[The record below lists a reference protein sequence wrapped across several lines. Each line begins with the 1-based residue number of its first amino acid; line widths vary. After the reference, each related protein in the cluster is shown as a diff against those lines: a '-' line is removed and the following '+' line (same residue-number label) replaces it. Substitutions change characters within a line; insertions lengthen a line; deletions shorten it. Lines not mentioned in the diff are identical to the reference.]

1 MDLVVLSGRIVV
13 QVVVETGGPGDGTLL
28 PLVAVGENDTM
39 LIVILGM
46 NRRFEQIHRPWTR
59 FRRKWVGWRSA
70 CCRCSTCG
78 SEHRPR

>member
-13 QVVVETGGPGDGTLL
+13 QVVVKTGRPGDGTLL

-46 NRRFEQIHRPWTR
+46 NRRFEQIHRP
-59 FRRKWVGWRSA
+59 
-70 CCRCSTCG
+70 
-78 SEHRPR
+78 

>member
-39 LIVILGM
+39 LIVIIVLSLGFAE
-46 NRRFEQIHRPWTR
+46 NGLNGVLLVAGAQLVALNTVLAEI
-59 FRRKWVGWRSA
+59 GI
-70 CCRCSTCG
+70 
-78 SEHRPR
+78 